1 MFGEICQIK
10 ILDNLPASCYNTA
23 GIKQESLTG
32 GESMESAELILLYD
46 YYGDLLTQ
54 RQKECFEL
62 RYNQDLSLGEIGQE
76 LGISR
81 QAAHDNLT
89 RTEALLKNMEAKTGC
104 VRRDMHCRA
113 VLEKVRALADQLA
126 NTSDESVMQIA
137 CQIQAA
143 VTSLE
148 E

>member
-1 MFGEICQIK
+1 MDTID
-10 ILDNLPASCYNTA
+10 LV
-23 GIKQESLTG
+23 
-32 GESMESAELILLYD
+32 LLYD

-62 RYNQDLSLGEIGQE
+62 RHYQDLSLGEIASE

-81 QAAHDNLT
+81 QGVHDNLS

-104 VRRDMHCRA
+104 VSRDQACRKA
-113 VLEKVRALADQLA
+113 AKNIQTAAATLCAYPDETVRTLAQ
-126 NTSDESVMQIA
+126 QISGA
-137 CQIQAA
+137 MRE
-143 VTSLE
+143 LE